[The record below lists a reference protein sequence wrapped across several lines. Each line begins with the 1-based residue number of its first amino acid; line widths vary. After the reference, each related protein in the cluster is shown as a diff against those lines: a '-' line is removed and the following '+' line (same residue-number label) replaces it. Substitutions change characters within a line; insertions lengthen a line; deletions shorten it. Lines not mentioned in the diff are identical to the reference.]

1 MSGGA
6 HRLENAN
13 VSRGAATGLPQRK
26 DDRDPLT
33 GEAAQW
39 WWLYPL
45 DTLTV
50 EFEGAALALLHL
62 VGPDSGVLCV
72 DIDDGAR
79 VAHVNTCDQWC
90 YYWRQAITLLVEG
103 LPLGRH
109 TARIRVLDAPPEH
122 RILKKPV
129 TDAYT
134 ADPQMGRSPKLWAMY
149 YLVMR

>member
-1 MSGGA
+1 M
-6 HRLENAN
+6 
-13 VSRGAATGLPQRK
+13 
-26 DDRDPLT
+26 
-33 GEAAQW
+33 AQW
-39 WWLYPL
+39 WWVYPL
-45 DTLTV
+45 DTINV
-50 EFEGAALALLHL
+50 EFEGVALALLHL
-62 VGPDSGVLCV
+62 VGPDSGVLYV

-109 TARIRVLDAPPEH
+109 TARVRVLDAAPEH

-129 TDAYT
+129 TDANYT